1 MKTRASAA
9 NSCRQTRV
17 CRLLVVES
25 LFFLSLI
32 HSLSRVKRTLPY
44 TACVCVS
51 SNTTIASKSGG
62 KIRQFNEQRKS
73 NKNNNNMP
81 RRNKKTAGGKGESM
95 HIYICISI
103 CTKNTRGR
111 ARVNAAADDL
121 LSTYKFQNI
130 EHYSSSCMKIA
141 HKILT
146 HSLI

>member
-1 MKTRASAA
+1 
-9 NSCRQTRV
+9 
-17 CRLLVVES
+17 
-25 LFFLSLI
+25 
-32 HSLSRVKRTLPY
+32 
-44 TACVCVS
+44 
-51 SNTTIASKSGG
+51 
-62 KIRQFNEQRKS
+62 
-73 NKNNNNMP
+73 MP

-95 HIYICISI
+95 HIYVYVYMYI